1 MKRCYRCKL
10 QLPLF
15 MFGKSKRA
23 NLSYDKKHLRTCRV
37 CTFRMASE
45 PVVRFKE
52 GKYHVVQLTM
62 IERLKELLK

>member
-1 MKRCYRCKL
+1 
-10 QLPLF
+10 